1 MASALVLD
9 SRFQPWFPFL
19 KSFHDGLWMTCPNKH
34 FLPKTLLVCHR
45 MWKQAKT
52 FPGLLF
58 YQGILY
64 QQQNEAKTGDILEI
78 KVFEPIATRVLPYIE
93 CVEALS
99 FFKLL
104 VPILC
109 TFLKNMFCIYCNIVP
124 HLTLT
129 ELTKLG
135 VRISFLTYGVKY
147 HDQVWPQNWAFDH
160 DIHSWFGRWEQRL
173 RGVLCYCRTHSIFRL
188 TALN

>member
-1 MASALVLD
+1 MVCEWHAQTNT
-9 SRFQPWFPFL
+9 FF
-19 KSFHDGLWMTCPNKH
+19 
-34 FLPKTLLVCHR
+34 PKTLLVCHR

-58 YQGILY
+58 NKGILY
-64 QQQNEAKTGDILEI
+64 QRQNETKTRDILKI
-78 KVFEPIATRVLPYIE
+78 KVFEPIATRVFPYLE
-93 CVEALS
+93 CVEALN

-104 VPILC
+104 VLTLC
-109 TFLKNMFCIYCNIVP
+109 PFLKTMFCIYYNIVL

-135 VRISFLTYGVKY
+135 IRISFLTYGVKC

-160 DIHSWFGRWEQRL
+160 DNHSWFGRWEQRL
-173 RGVLCYCRTHSIFRL
+173 RWVLCYCRTHSIFRL